1 MKPSTMN
8 KAKKVLACILAA
20 AALGSQVDLAA
31 ASLDFLGASHAKTVT
46 VYDGGHKQVI
56 STAAS
61 NFKNVL
67 SDLNVSLKAYD
78 TFWTSTKDVTDGAV
92 IVVERAVPVSIIA
105 NGKKKVV
112 YTTQQTVQGVV
123 NDAGFDWKKMMPIE
137 DGLMQVKEG
146 MQIHVVPYTA
156 RKVFRKEAM
165 PIHYNNGTMVASGR
179 IRRSSYRRES
189 RANGKWRS
197 MNSSP
202 AARS

>member
-20 AALGSQVDLAA
+20 AALGSQVNLAA

-78 TFWTSTKDVTDGAV
+78 TFWTSTKEVSDGAV

-165 PIHYNNGTMVASGR
+165 PIHYNNGTMAASGR
-179 IRRSSYRRES
+179 IRRSSSRRGS
-189 RANGKWRS
+189 PANGKWRS

>member
-1 MKPSTMN
+1 M
-8 KAKKVLACILAA
+8 
-20 AALGSQVDLAA
+20 GSQVDLAA
-31 ASLDFLGASHAKTVT
+31 ASLDFLGASPAKTVT
-46 VYDGGHKQVI
+46 VYDGAHKQVI

-78 TFWTSTKDVTDGAV
+78 TFWTSTKEVTDGAV

-146 MQIHVVPYTA
+146 MQIHVVSVYRAEGLPQGVDADPT
-156 RKVFRKEAM
+156 
-165 PIHYNNGTMVASGR
+165 IISGTMEASGR
-179 IRRSSYRRES
+179 IRRSSYKR
-189 RANGKWRS
+189 G
-197 MNSSP
+197 SP
-202 AARS
+202 ASAK

>member
-1 MKPSTMN
+1 M
-8 KAKKVLACILAA
+8 
-20 AALGSQVDLAA
+20 GSQVDLAA

-46 VYDGGHKQVI
+46 VYDGAHKQVI

-78 TFWTSTKDVTDGAV
+78 TFWTSTKEVTDGAV

-137 DGLMQVKEG
+137 DGGQ
-146 MQIHVVPYTA
+146 
-156 RKVFRKEAM
+156 
-165 PIHYNNGTMVASGR
+165 S
-179 IRRSSYRRES
+179 
-189 RANGKWRS
+189 
-197 MNSSP
+197 
-202 AARS
+202 